1 MMPRSWRGL
10 GACDAVFVEA
20 LSNMPVPWA
29 KKRYPPSF
37 KRGEEHWISP
47 LWIYKYWA
55 NPKELAYAGEDEEE

>member
-1 MMPRSWRGL
+1 
-10 GACDAVFVEA
+10 
-20 LSNMPVPWA
+20 MPVPWA
-29 KKRYPPSF
+29 KNRYHPSF